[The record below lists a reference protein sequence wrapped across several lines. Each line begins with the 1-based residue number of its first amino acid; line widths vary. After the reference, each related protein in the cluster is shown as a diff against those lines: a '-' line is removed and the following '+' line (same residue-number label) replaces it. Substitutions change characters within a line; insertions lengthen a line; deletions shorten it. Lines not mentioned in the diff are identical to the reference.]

1 MSYKMYKA
9 LSIKNLYI
17 FSTQG
22 GTRTHN
28 SLILSQVRLPIAP
41 PKYVL
46 FKPFEPQVGFEPT
59 TCSLQVSCST
69 IEPLG
74 QNKQT
79 TIIIFT
85 HILIL
90 FNCCVSP

>member
-1 MSYKMYKA
+1 MYKA
-9 LSIKNLYI
+9 LSMKNLYI

-46 FKPFEPQVGFEPT
+46 LKPFEPQVGFEPT